1 MSDLQ
6 ILIVHASASMR
17 QAIRLA
23 LLEDDGLSFCEAE
36 NIETAQL
43 MCGIQ
48 NFDVVISGRHFDKQN
63 WSHLYNYLR
72 PANAHKP
79 LERFILIG
87 NLGPIDSLRAIFNR
101 DRQDRAK
108 NPFLF
113 TKSKQANCCCRGPQC
128 RISAAL
134 HLCFSTSGLDRKCR
148 SRPWQNWPSA
158 GCFCLQGAAAAYKHK
173 QRPLP
178 PSSKGCHNRPCV

>member
-6 ILIVHASASMR
+6 ILIVHAHASMR

-63 WSHLYNYLR
+63 WSHLYHYLR

-79 LERFILIG
+79 HERFILIG
-87 NLGPIDSLRAIFNR
+87 NLGPIDRLRAIFNGI
-101 DRQDRAK
+101 DK
-108 NPFLF
+108 IEPKSLF
-113 TKSKQANCCCRGPQC
+113 DSQAANRLIASVEG
-128 RISAAL
+128 RSAA
-134 HLCFSTSGLDRKCR
+134 
-148 SRPWQNWPSA
+148 
-158 GCFCLQGAAAAYKHK
+158 
-173 QRPLP
+173 
-178 PSSKGCHNRPCV
+178 

>member
-87 NLGPIDSLRAIFNR
+87 NLGPIDRLRTIFNR
-101 DRQDRAK
+101 IDTIVPK
-108 NPFLF
+108 TLF
-113 TKSKQANCCCRGPQC
+113 VSPTSNTLIAAVEG
-128 RISAAL
+128 RIAA
-134 HLCFSTSGLDRKCR
+134 
-148 SRPWQNWPSA
+148 
-158 GCFCLQGAAAAYKHK
+158 
-173 QRPLP
+173 
-178 PSSKGCHNRPCV
+178 